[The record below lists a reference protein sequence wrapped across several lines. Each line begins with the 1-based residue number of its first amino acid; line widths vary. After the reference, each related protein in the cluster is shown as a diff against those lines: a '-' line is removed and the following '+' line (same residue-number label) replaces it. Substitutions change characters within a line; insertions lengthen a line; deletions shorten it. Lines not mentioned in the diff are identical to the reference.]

1 LNPGGGTTQAEN
13 RRWGNQGLDTRAHT
27 QKTHFKTRQKTAK
40 NPAQN
45 NQILMSYSTVIFY
58 QVERCKCLRNKFSE
72 LLNIT
77 EIKDH
82 YWSAVACK

>member
-1 LNPGGGTTQAEN
+1 MINLYYNV
-13 RRWGNQGLDTRAHT
+13 QGSDTRAGT
-27 QKTHFKTRQKTAK
+27 QKNPVGFLGKPTLK

-45 NQILMSYSTVIFY
+45 NQILYVIFHSNKEIFY
-58 QVERCKCLRNKFSE
+58 WVDRCKRLRNKFSE

-82 YWSAVACK
+82 YWSAAACR